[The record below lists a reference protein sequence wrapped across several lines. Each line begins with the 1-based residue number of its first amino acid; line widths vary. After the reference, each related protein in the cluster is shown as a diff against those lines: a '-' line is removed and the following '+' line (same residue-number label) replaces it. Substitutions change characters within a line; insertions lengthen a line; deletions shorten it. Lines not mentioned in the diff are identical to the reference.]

1 MYDIIVIGA
10 GPAGLTAAL
19 YSVRAGKSVLVL
31 EKANYGGQ
39 MALSPRIE
47 NYPGYSKI
55 SGYDLAEMI
64 LEQVEAAGAKLLY
77 EEVLGISEQDKI
89 KIVKTDEGEYQSKA
103 VIIAA
108 GMRHKTLG
116 VKNENEYLGNGISY
130 CAACDGAFY
139 KDKCVAVVGGG
150 NSAVQEALYLC
161 DICKSV
167 TVIQNLPSLTAENKL
182 CEQLKKRE
190 NVRFLF
196 NTVITEFTG
205 DGERLN
211 GIIAENTDT
220 KITSK
225 LTFDGVFVA
234 IGLEADN
241 SIFKD
246 LISLDENGFM
256 ISDEDMRTDKDGI
269 FTAGDCRN
277 KKIRQITTAMSDGTT
292 AAFSACKYV
301 DELNK

>member
-19 YSVRAGKSVLVL
+19 YSARAGKSVLVL

-47 NYPGYSKI
+47 NYPGYVKI
-55 SGYDLAEMI
+55 SGYDLSEMI
-64 LEQVEAAGAKLLY
+64 FEQVNSAGAKLLD

-130 CAACDGAFY
+130 CASCDGAFY
-139 KDKCVAVVGGG
+139 KDKCVAIVGGG

-167 TVIQNLPSLTAENKL
+167 TVMQNLPSLTAENKL
-182 CEQLKKRE
+182 CEQLKKRK

-241 SIFKD
+241 YIFKD
-246 LISLDENGFM
+246 LVSLDENGFV
-256 ISDEDMRTDKDGI
+256 ISDEEMQTDKDGI
-269 FTAGDCRN
+269 FTAGDCRS
-277 KKIRQITTAMSDGTT
+277 KKIRQITTAMADGTT

>member
-1 MYDIIVIGA
+1 MMYDIIVIGA

-47 NYPGYSKI
+47 NYLGFSEI
-55 SGYDLAEMI
+55 SGYDLSEMI
-64 LEQVEAAGAKLLY
+64 FKQVETAGAELLD
-77 EEVLGISEQDKI
+77 EEALSISEKDNI
-89 KIVKTDEGEYQSKA
+89 KTVKTDGGEYRSKA
-103 VIIAA
+103 VIIAT
-108 GMRHKTLG
+108 GMRHKVLG
-116 VKNENEYLGNGISY
+116 VENENEYSGNGISY

-161 DICKSV
+161 DICKSI

-182 CEQLKKRE
+182 CEQLKKRG

-205 DGERLN
+205 DGEKLT
-211 GIIAENTDT
+211 GVIAEN
-220 KITSK
+220 
-225 LTFDGVFVA
+225 
-234 IGLEADN
+234 
-241 SIFKD
+241 
-246 LISLDENGFM
+246 
-256 ISDEDMRTDKDGI
+256 
-269 FTAGDCRN
+269 
-277 KKIRQITTAMSDGTT
+277 
-292 AAFSACKYV
+292 
-301 DELNK
+301 

>member
-1 MYDIIVIGA
+1 MYDIIVVGG

-47 NYPGYSKI
+47 NYLGFSKI
-55 SGYDLAEMI
+55 SGYDLSEMI
-64 LEQVEAAGAKLLY
+64 FKQVEAVGAELLD
-77 EEVLGISEQDKI
+77 EEALSISEKDNI
-89 KIVKTDEGEYQSKA
+89 KIVKTDGGEYQSKA
-103 VIIAA
+103 VIIAT
-108 GMRHKTLG
+108 GMRHRVLG
-116 VKNENEYLGNGISY
+116 VKNENEYSGNGISY

-139 KDKCVAVVGGG
+139 KEKCVAVVGGG

-161 DICKSV
+161 DICKRV
-167 TVIQNLPSLTAENKL
+167 TVMQNLPSLTAENKL
-182 CEQLKKRE
+182 CEQLKKRK
-190 NVRFLF
+190 NARFLF

-205 DGERLN
+205 DGENLT
-211 GIIAENTDT
+211 GVIAENTDT
-220 KITSK
+220 KTLSE

-234 IGLEADN
+234 IGFEADN
-241 SIFKD
+241 DIFKG
-246 LISLDENGFM
+246 LITLDNENF
-256 ISDEDMRTDKDGI
+256 ILSDDEMKTDRGGI
-269 FTAGDCRN
+269 FTAGDCRS
-277 KKIRQITTAMSDGTT
+277 KKIRQITTAMADGTT

>member
-1 MYDIIVIGA
+1 
-10 GPAGLTAAL
+10 
-19 YSVRAGKSVLVL
+19 
-31 EKANYGGQ
+31 
-39 MALSPRIE
+39 
-47 NYPGYSKI
+47 
-55 SGYDLAEMI
+55 
-64 LEQVEAAGAKLLY
+64 
-77 EEVLGISEQDKI
+77 
-89 KIVKTDEGEYQSKA
+89 
-103 VIIAA
+103 
-108 GMRHKTLG
+108 MRHKTLS
-116 VKNENEYLGNGISY
+116 VENENEYSGNGISY
-130 CAACDGAFY
+130 CAACDGVFY

-182 CEQLKKRE
+182 CEQLKKRK

-196 NTVITEFTG
+196 NSVITEFTG

-246 LISLDENGFM
+246 LINFSYYLRKCNFTIFIYTNLKCTTKHFIVIFF
-256 ISDEDMRTDKDGI
+256 ISTVKISNCGI
-269 FTAGDCRN
+269 
-277 KKIRQITTAMSDGTT
+277 S
-292 AAFSACKYV
+292 
-301 DELNK
+301 

>member
-47 NYPGYSKI
+47 NYLGFSEI
-55 SGYDLAEMI
+55 SGCELTELI
-64 LEQVEAAGAKLLY
+64 LEQVETAGAELLD
-77 EEVLGISEQDKI
+77 EEALSISEKDNI
-89 KIVKTDEGEYQSKA
+89 KTVKTDGGEYQSKA
-103 VIIAA
+103 VIIAT
-108 GMRHKTLG
+108 GMRHKVLG
-116 VKNENEYLGNGISY
+116 VENENEYSGNGISY

-161 DICKSV
+161 DICKSI

-182 CEQLKKRE
+182 CEQLKKRG

-196 NTVITEFTG
+196 NTVITELQ
-205 DGERLN
+205 R
-211 GIIAENTDT
+211 
-220 KITSK
+220 
-225 LTFDGVFVA
+225 
-234 IGLEADN
+234 
-241 SIFKD
+241 
-246 LISLDENGFM
+246 
-256 ISDEDMRTDKDGI
+256 
-269 FTAGDCRN
+269 
-277 KKIRQITTAMSDGTT
+277 
-292 AAFSACKYV
+292 
-301 DELNK
+301 

>member
-1 MYDIIVIGA
+1 MYDIIVVGG

-19 YSVRAGKSVLVL
+19 YSVRAGKNVLVL

-47 NYPGYSKI
+47 NYLGYAKI
-55 SGYDLAEMI
+55 SGYDLSEMI
-64 LEQVEAAGAKLLY
+64 FKQVEAAGAELLD
-77 EEVLGISEQDKI
+77 EEVLSISEKDNI
-89 KIVKTDEGEYQSKA
+89 KTVKTDGGEYQSKA
-103 VIIAA
+103 VIIAT
-108 GMRHKTLG
+108 GMRHRELG
-116 VKNENEYLGNGISY
+116 VKNENEYSGNGISY

-167 TVIQNLPSLTAENKL
+167 TVLQNLPSLTAENKL
-182 CEQLKKRE
+182 CEQLKKRK

-205 DGERLN
+205 DGEKLT
-211 GIIAENTDT
+211 GVIAENTDT
-220 KITSK
+220 KTASEM
-225 LTFDGVFVA
+225 TFDGVFVA
-234 IGLEADN
+234 IGFEADN
-241 SIFKD
+241 DIFKG
-246 LISLDENGFM
+246 LITLDNENF
-256 ISDEDMRTDKDGI
+256 ILSDDEMKTDKGGI
-269 FTAGDCRN
+269 FTAGDCRT
-277 KKIRQITTAMSDGTT
+277 KKIRQITTAMADGTT

>member
-1 MYDIIVIGA
+1 MYDIIVVGG

-47 NYPGYSKI
+47 NYLGFLKI
-55 SGYDLAEMI
+55 SGYDLSEMI
-64 LEQVEAAGAKLLY
+64 FKQVEAAGAELLD
-77 EEVLGISEQDKI
+77 EEALSISEKDNI
-89 KIVKTDEGEYQSKA
+89 KTVKTDMGEYQAKA
-103 VIIAA
+103 VIIAT
-108 GMRHKTLG
+108 GTKHKMLG
-116 VKNENEYLGNGISY
+116 IKGEDEYFSNGISY

-167 TVIQNLPSLTAENKL
+167 TVMQNLPSLTAENEL

-205 DGERLN
+205 DGEKLT
-211 GIIAENTDT
+211 GVITEKTDT
-220 KITSK
+220 KTASE
-225 LTFDGVFVA
+225 LTFDGVFVT

-241 SIFKD
+241 DIFKG
-246 LISLDENGFM
+246 LITLDNENF
-256 ISDEDMRTDKDGI
+256 ILSDDGMKTDRGGI
-269 FTAGDCRN
+269 FTAGDCRS
-277 KKIRQITTAMSDGTT
+277 KKIRQITTAMADGTT

>member
-1 MYDIIVIGA
+1 MYDIIVVG
-10 GPAGLTAAL
+10 GGSAGLTAAL

-47 NYPGYSKI
+47 NYLGFSKI
-55 SGYDLAEMI
+55 SGYDLSEMI
-64 LEQVEAAGAKLLY
+64 FKQVETAGAELLD
-77 EEVLGISEQDKI
+77 EEALSISEKDNI
-89 KIVKTDEGEYQSKA
+89 KTVKTDGGEYQSKA
-103 VIIAA
+103 VIIAT

-116 VKNENEYLGNGISY
+116 VKHENEYSGNGISY

-161 DICKSV
+161 DICKSI
-167 TVIQNLPSLTAENKL
+167 TVLQNLPSLTAENKL
-182 CEQLKKRE
+182 CEQLKKRG

-205 DGERLN
+205 DGENLT

-220 KITSK
+220 KTASEM
-225 LTFDGVFVA
+225 TFDGVFVA
-234 IGLEADN
+234 IGFEADN
-241 SIFKD
+241 DIFKG
-246 LISLDENGFM
+246 LITLDNENF
-256 ISDEDMRTDKDGI
+256 ILSDDEMKTDKGGI
-269 FTAGDCRN
+269 FTAGDCRH
-277 KKIRQITTAMSDGTT
+277 KKIRQITTAMADGTT

>member
-1 MYDIIVIGA
+1 MYDIIVVGG

-19 YSVRAGKSVLVL
+19 YSVRAGKNVLVL

-47 NYPGYSKI
+47 NYLGFSKI
-55 SGYDLAEMI
+55 SGYDLSEMI
-64 LEQVEAAGAKLLY
+64 FKQVEAAGAELLD
-77 EEVLGISEQDKI
+77 EEALSISEKDKI
-89 KIVKTDEGEYQSKA
+89 KTVKTDGGEYQSKA
-103 VIIAA
+103 VIIAT
-108 GMRHKTLG
+108 GMRHRVLG
-116 VKNENEYLGNGISY
+116 VKNENEYSGNGISY

-167 TVIQNLPSLTAENKL
+167 TVMQNLPSLTAENKL
-182 CEQLKKRE
+182 CGQLKKRE
-190 NVRFLF
+190 NVQFLF

-205 DGERLN
+205 DDEKLTGV
-211 GIIAENTDT
+211 IAVNTDT
-220 KITSK
+220 KTASEM
-225 LTFDGVFVA
+225 TFDGVFVA
-234 IGLEADN
+234 IGFEADN
-241 SIFKD
+241 DIFKG
-246 LISLDENGFM
+246 LITLDSENF
-256 ISDEDMRTDKDGI
+256 ILSDDEMKTDRGGI
-269 FTAGDCRN
+269 FTAGDCRS
-277 KKIRQITTAMSDGTT
+277 KKIRQITTAMADGTT

>member
-1 MYDIIVIGA
+1 MYDIIVVGG

-47 NYPGYSKI
+47 NYPGFSKI
-55 SGYDLAEMI
+55 SGYDLSETI
-64 LEQVEAAGAKLLY
+64 FKQVEAAGAELLD
-77 EEVLGISEQDKI
+77 EEALSISEKDNI
-89 KIVKTDEGEYQSKA
+89 KTVKTDMGEYQSKA
-103 VIIAA
+103 VIIAT
-108 GMRHKTLG
+108 GMRRRVLG
-116 VKNENEYLGNGISY
+116 VKNENEYSGNGISY

-150 NSAVQEALYLC
+150 NSAVQEALHLC

-167 TVIQNLPSLTAENKL
+167 TVMQNLPSLTAENKL
-182 CEQLKKRE
+182 CGQLKKRE
-190 NVRFLF
+190 NVQFLF

-205 DGERLN
+205 DDEKLTGV
-211 GIIAENTDT
+211 IAVNTDT
-220 KITSK
+220 KTASEM
-225 LTFDGVFVA
+225 TFDGVFVA
-234 IGLEADN
+234 IGFEADN
-241 SIFKD
+241 DIFKG
-246 LISLDENGFM
+246 LITLDSENF
-256 ISDEDMRTDKDGI
+256 ILSDDEMKTDRGGI
-269 FTAGDCRN
+269 FTAGDCRS
-277 KKIRQITTAMSDGTT
+277 KKIRQITTAMADGTT

>member
-1 MYDIIVIGA
+1 MYDIIVVGG

-19 YSVRAGKSVLVL
+19 YSVRAGKNVLVL

-47 NYPGYSKI
+47 NYLGYAKI
-55 SGYDLAEMI
+55 SGYDLSEMI
-64 LEQVEAAGAKLLY
+64 FKQVEAAGAELLD
-77 EEVLGISEQDKI
+77 EEVLSILEKDNI
-89 KIVKTDEGEYQSKA
+89 KTVKTDGGEYQSKA
-103 VIIAA
+103 VIIAT
-108 GMRHKTLG
+108 GMRHRELG
-116 VKNENEYLGNGISY
+116 VKNESEYSGNGISY

-167 TVIQNLPSLTAENKL
+167 TVLQNLPSLTAENKL
-182 CEQLKKRE
+182 CEQLKKRK
-190 NVRFLF
+190 NIRFLF

-205 DGERLN
+205 DGEKLT
-211 GIIAENTDT
+211 GVIAENTDT
-220 KITSK
+220 KTASEM
-225 LTFDGVFVA
+225 TFDGVFIA
-234 IGLEADN
+234 IGFEADN
-241 SIFKD
+241 DIFKG
-246 LISLDENGFM
+246 LITLDNENF
-256 ISDEDMRTDKDGI
+256 ILSDDEMKTDKGGI
-269 FTAGDCRN
+269 FTAGDCRA
-277 KKIRQITTAMSDGTT
+277 KKIRQITTAMADGTT

>member
-1 MYDIIVIGA
+1 MYDIIVVGG

-31 EKANYGGQ
+31 EKTNYGGQ

-47 NYPGYSKI
+47 NYLGYSKI
-55 SGYDLAEMI
+55 SGYDLSEMVFK
-64 LEQVEAAGAKLLY
+64 QVEAAGAELLD
-77 EEVLGISEQDKI
+77 EEVLSIFEKDNI
-89 KIVKTDEGEYQSKA
+89 KIVKTDGGEYQSKA
-103 VIIAA
+103 VIIAT
-108 GMRHKTLG
+108 GMRHRTLG
-116 VKNENEYLGNGISY
+116 VKNENEYSGNGISY

-161 DICKSV
+161 DICKSI

-190 NVRFLF
+190 NARFLF

-205 DGERLN
+205 DGENLT
-211 GIIAENTDT
+211 GVIAENTDT
-220 KITSK
+220 KITSE

-234 IGLEADN
+234 IGFEADN
-241 SIFKD
+241 DIFKG
-246 LISLDENGFM
+246 LITLDNENF
-256 ISDEDMRTDKDGI
+256 ILSDDEMKTDKGGI
-269 FTAGDCRN
+269 FTAGDCRS
-277 KKIRQITTAMSDGTT
+277 KKIRQITTAMADGTT

>member
-1 MYDIIVIGA
+1 MYDIIVVGG

-47 NYPGYSKI
+47 NYLGYVKI
-55 SGYDLAEMI
+55 SGYDLSEMI
-64 LEQVEAAGAKLLY
+64 FKQVEAAGAELLD
-77 EEVLGISEQDKI
+77 EEVLSISEKDNI
-89 KIVKTDEGEYQSKA
+89 KTVKTDGVEYQSKA
-103 VIIAA
+103 VIIAT

-116 VKNENEYLGNGISY
+116 IKNEDEYSGNGISY

-167 TVIQNLPSLTAENKL
+167 TVMQNLPSLTAENKL

-190 NVRFLF
+190 NVQFFF

-205 DGERLN
+205 DGENLT
-211 GIIAENTDT
+211 GVIAENTDT
-220 KITSK
+220 KTASEM
-225 LTFDGVFVA
+225 TFDGVFVA
-234 IGLEADN
+234 IGFEADN
-241 SIFKD
+241 DIFKG
-246 LISLDENGFM
+246 LITLDNDNF
-256 ISDEDMRTDKDGI
+256 ILSDDEMKTDKGGI
-269 FTAGDCRN
+269 FTAGDCRT
-277 KKIRQITTAMSDGTT
+277 KKIRQITTAMADGTT

-301 DELNK
+301 DELNE

>member
-1 MYDIIVIGA
+1 MYDIIVVGG

-19 YSVRAGKSVLVL
+19 YSVRAGKNVLVL
-31 EKANYGGQ
+31 EKENYGGQ

-47 NYPGYSKI
+47 NYPGFSKI
-55 SGYDLAEMI
+55 SGYDLSETI
-64 LEQVEAAGAKLLY
+64 FKQVEAAGAELLD
-77 EEVLGISEQDKI
+77 EEALSISEKDNI
-89 KIVKTDEGEYQSKA
+89 KTVKTDMGEYQSKA
-103 VIIAA
+103 VIIAT
-108 GMRHKTLG
+108 GMRRRVLG
-116 VKNENEYLGNGISY
+116 VKNENEYSGNGISY

-167 TVIQNLPSLTAENKL
+167 TVMQNLPSLTAENKL

-190 NVRFLF
+190 NVRFFF

-205 DGERLN
+205 DGEKLT
-211 GIIAENTDT
+211 GVIAENTDT
-220 KITSK
+220 KTASE

-234 IGLEADN
+234 IGFEADN
-241 SIFKD
+241 DIFEG
-246 LISLDENGFM
+246 LITLDNENF
-256 ISDEDMRTDKDGI
+256 ILSDDEMKTDRGGI
-269 FTAGDCRN
+269 FTAGDCRS
-277 KKIRQITTAMSDGTT
+277 KKIRQITTAMADGTT

>member
-47 NYPGYSKI
+47 NYPGYVKI
-55 SGYDLAEMI
+55 SGYDLSEMI
-64 LEQVEAAGAKLLY
+64 FKQVNSAGVNFSE
-77 EEVLGISEQDKI
+77 EEVLSVSEADNVKI
-89 KIVKTDEGEYQSKA
+89 IKTDEGEYQAKA
-103 VIIAA
+103 VIIAT
-108 GMRHKTLG
+108 GMRHKALC
-116 VKNENEYLGNGISY
+116 VENENEYSGNGISY

-167 TVIQNLPSLTAENKL
+167 TVMQNLPSLTAENKL

-205 DGERLN
+205 DGEKLT
-211 GIIAENTDT
+211 GVIAENTET
-220 KITSK
+220 KIASE

-241 SIFKD
+241 DIFKG
-246 LISLDENGFM
+246 LITLDNESFVL
-256 ISDEDMRTDKDGI
+256 SDDEMKTDRGGI
-269 FTAGDCRN
+269 FTAGDCRK
-277 KKIRQITTAMSDGTT
+277 KKIRQITTAMADGTT

>member
-1 MYDIIVIGA
+1 MYDIIVVGG

-47 NYPGYSKI
+47 NYPGFAKI
-55 SGYDLAEMI
+55 SGYDLSEMI
-64 LEQVEAAGAKLLY
+64 FKQVEAAGAELSD
-77 EEVLGISEQDKI
+77 EEVLSICEKGNF
-89 KIVKTDEGEYQSKA
+89 KIVKTDMGEYQSKA
-103 VIIAA
+103 VIIAT

-116 VKNENEYLGNGISY
+116 IKNEIEYSGNGISY

-167 TVIQNLPSLTAENKL
+167 TVMQNLPSLTAENKL
-182 CEQLKKRE
+182 CEQLKKRK

-205 DGERLN
+205 DGENLT
-211 GIIAENTDT
+211 GVIAENTDT
-220 KITSK
+220 KTASEM
-225 LTFDGVFVA
+225 TFDGVFVA
-234 IGLEADN
+234 IGFEADN
-241 SIFKD
+241 DIFKG
-246 LISLDENGFM
+246 LITLDNENF
-256 ISDEDMRTDKDGI
+256 ILSDDEMKTDKGGI
-269 FTAGDCRN
+269 FTAGDCRT
-277 KKIRQITTAMSDGTT
+277 KKIRQITTAMADGTT
-292 AAFSACKYV
+292 AAFSACKYI
-301 DELNK
+301 DNLNK